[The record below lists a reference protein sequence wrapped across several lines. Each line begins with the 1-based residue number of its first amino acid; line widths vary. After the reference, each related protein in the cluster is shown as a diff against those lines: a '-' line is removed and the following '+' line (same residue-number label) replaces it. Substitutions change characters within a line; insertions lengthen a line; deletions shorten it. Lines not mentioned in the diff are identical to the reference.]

1 MGWPR
6 RLEDR
11 RNFGTI
17 TLKSIRTFL
26 LAAGIA
32 LVAFISPA
40 LAQFTAPLTPQ
51 PITPQLGTARSSLP
65 PTSSESMTFES
76 AIDPTEYHMGP
87 GDVLECRFWTSGDAF
102 YPVVSSDNMLLI
114 PNLGAFD
121 TRDKTFAEVRAEVM
135 QKAAEAFAGRK
146 SKTDS
151 PPLSLTLYQPRRVY
165 VRVQG
170 DVASP
175 SIYALTAATRADVAV
190 ELANKIDPSMRVQPD
205 AATEQQLERDKPDRD
220 RLRAIFGT
228 RDVVPASER
237 YITVTHGD
245 GTTERVDL
253 VRYNALHDP
262 KASPPLREG
271 DVIVVP
277 FRDLRAGSLGVYGA
291 VQSPGDFE
299 FVQGD
304 SLSAAVQYAFG
315 PSANADIHHVELTR
329 IAPNGDADPP
339 QIYDL
344 AAIEAHTA
352 PDVALMPNDRIII
365 PSLPE
370 EHKAAVVVVRGEV
383 REPGVY
389 PITSGETTLSEVV
402 REAGG
407 LTSDAYPAAGVL
419 LRHGYDER
427 LTAGT
432 PEEEAQISRLEN
444 LGVSDT
450 DNFKRQMSMRPP
462 SVNVDMEKALVQGD
476 HGADVA
482 LKDGD
487 EIDIPTRPTTV
498 YVYGFVNN
506 AGFVQYQEG
515 APLRYYIAQ
524 AGGYSEGSTP
534 GRTVVIK
541 LRSKAWMNPN
551 DTKIEP
557 GDQIFVPKEPD
568 FPENY
573 ETQNIQTLTSLVV
586 GIAGFLVSL
595 YLTFIKKP

>member
-1 MGWPR
+1 MKY
-6 RLEDR
+6 
-11 RNFGTI
+11 I
-17 TLKSIRTFL
+17 YIFL

-32 LVAFISPA
+32 LMAFSSPA
-40 LAQFTAPLTPQ
+40 VAQFTAPLTPQ
-51 PITPQLGTARSSLP
+51 PLTPQLGAGKPSLP
-65 PTSSESMTFES
+65 PTSAESMTFES
-76 AIDPTEYHMGP
+76 SIDPAEYHMGP
-87 GDVLECRFWTSGDAF
+87 GDVLECRFWTSGEAF
-102 YPVVSSDNMLLI
+102 YPVVSSDDMLLI
-114 PNLGAFD
+114 TNLGAFD
-121 TRDKTFAEVRAEVM
+121 TRNKTFAEVRGEVM
-135 QKAAEAFAGRK
+135 QKATESFAGRK

-151 PPLSLTLYQPRRVY
+151 PLLSLTLYQPRKVY

-190 ELANKIDPSMRVQPD
+190 EIANKIDPSLRVQPD
-205 AATEQQLERDKPDRD
+205 AATEQQLLREKPDKE
-220 RLRAIFGT
+220 RLQAVFGM

-253 VRYNALHDP
+253 VRYHALHDP

-299 FVQGD
+299 FVPGD
-304 SLSAAVQYAFG
+304 SLSAAIQYAFG
-315 PSANADIHHVELTR
+315 PSADADIHHVELTR
-329 IAPNGDADPP
+329 ITPNGDADPP
-339 QIYDL
+339 QDYDL
-344 AAIEAHTA
+344 AAIEAHTE
-352 PDVALMPNDRIII
+352 PDVALMPNDRIIVR
-365 PSLPE
+365 SLPE
-370 EHKAAVVVVRGEV
+370 EHKAAVVVLRGEV

-402 REAGG
+402 HEAGG

-432 PEEEAQISRLEN
+432 PEEEAQITRLEN

-450 DNFKRQMSMRPP
+450 SNFQKQMADLPP
-462 SVNVDMEKALVQGD
+462 TVEVDMEKLFVKGD
-476 HGADVA
+476 HSVDVA

-506 AGFVQYQEG
+506 AGYVNYRDG
-515 APLRYYIAQ
+515 APLQYYIAQ
-524 AGGYSEGSTP
+524 AGGYSNGATP
-534 GRTVVIK
+534 SRTVVIK
-541 LRSKAWMNPN
+541 LRSKAWMDPG

-557 GDQIFVPKEPD
+557 GDYVYVPKTPN

-573 ETQNIQTLTSLVV
+573 TLQNAATITALALS
-586 GIAGFLVSL
+586 IAGFGLTL
-595 YLTFIKKP
+595 YGIFFKH